1 MTKMDDLM
9 ARHPALAVC
18 RDDLMAAYE
27 LSARCFSGGGRLYVC
42 GNGGSAADAL
52 HIVGELVKS
61 FVLKRVLDADFCR
74 CVGDTDLPG
83 NLQGALPAYALV
95 ENAAL
100 ATAFANDVNAEY
112 VFAQQ
117 VYAYAREGDCV
128 LGISTSGNSKN
139 VLHALDAAKGR
150 KATTIG
156 LTGKSGGKMKTVCDC
171 CICVPET
178 ETYKIQELHLP
189 AYHTLC
195 LMLEERFFGEAG

>member
-1 MTKMDDLM
+1 MEKLDNLI
-9 ARHPALAVC
+9 ARYPTLAVC
-18 RDDLMAAYE
+18 RDDILAVYR
-27 LSARCFSGGGRLYVC
+27 LLLGCFSDGGRLYVC

-61 FVLKRVLDADFCR
+61 FVRKRELDEDFR
-74 CVGDTDLPG
+74 ENVDDAELLV
-83 NLQGALPAYALV
+83 NLQGALPTYALV

-117 VYAYAREGDCV
+117 VYAYARMGDCV
-128 LGISTSGNSKN
+128 MGISTSGNSKN
-139 VLHALDAAKGR
+139 IIHAIKAAQGR
-150 KATTIG
+150 GATTIG
-156 LTGKSGGKMKTVCDC
+156 LTGEGGGKIKMLCDC

-189 AYHTLC
+189 VYHTFC
-195 LMLEERFFGEAG
+195 LMLEEFFFRRG

>member
-1 MTKMDDLM
+1 MTKTDELT
-9 ARHPALAVC
+9 ARYPALALC
-18 RDDLMAAYE
+18 QGDIRTAYE
-27 LSARCFSGGGRLYVC
+27 LLASCFSNGGSLYVC

-52 HIVGELVKS
+52 HMVGELVKS
-61 FVLKRVLDADFCR
+61 FVLKRELDEGFCR
-74 CVGDTDLPG
+74 HVGDPELLRS
-83 NLQGALPAYALV
+83 LQGALPAHALV
-95 ENAAL
+95 ENTAL

-112 VFAQQ
+112 AFAQQ
-117 VYAYAREGDCV
+117 VYAYVREDDCV

-156 LTGKSGGKMKTVCDC
+156 LTGKSGGRMKSVCDC

-189 AYHTLC
+189 VYHTLC
-195 LMLEERFFGEAG
+195 LMLEERFFGEAL